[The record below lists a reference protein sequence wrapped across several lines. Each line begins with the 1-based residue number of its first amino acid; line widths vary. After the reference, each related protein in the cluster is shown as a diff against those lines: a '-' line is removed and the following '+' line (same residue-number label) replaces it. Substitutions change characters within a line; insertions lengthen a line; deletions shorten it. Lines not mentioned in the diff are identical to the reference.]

1 MIFIFY
7 KILDN
12 IFYKYDNTL
21 TNKLIHYINLLKSQS
36 INYKIVNIM
45 ITLN

>member
-12 IFYKYDNTL
+12 IFYKYDNEL
-21 TNKLIHYINLLKSQS
+21 INKLIYHVNLLKS
-36 INYKIVNIM
+36 
-45 ITLN
+45 